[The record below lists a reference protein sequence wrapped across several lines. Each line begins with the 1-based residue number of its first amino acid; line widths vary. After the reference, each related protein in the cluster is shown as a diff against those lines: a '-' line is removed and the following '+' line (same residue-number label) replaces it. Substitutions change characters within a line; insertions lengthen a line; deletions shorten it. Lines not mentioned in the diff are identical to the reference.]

1 MSTNDFT
8 SNTENKDE
16 NEANI
21 NKQVSENDENIKIVE
36 DKKKESIKEEEI
48 QEGDKKDENKEKR
61 KESESKIKIDLNQL
75 DEIEYQILKEDYPE
89 YDLSFKVIVIGDSG
103 ILIYFYNIKNYH
115 IGVGKSSLSIMATK
129 HQFETEYSATIGFE
143 FFSFNIKFGNLVI
156 KLQIWDTCGQEIYR
170 SLISNFY
177 RNCSLAVIVYSIT
190 E

>member
-21 NKQVSENDENIKIVE
+21 NKQVSENDENIKTVE
-36 DKKKESIKEEEI
+36 DKKKESIKKEEI

-103 ILIYFYNIKNYH
+103 ILIF
-115 IGVGKSSLSIMATK
+115 
-129 HQFETEYSATIGFE
+129 
-143 FFSFNIKFGNLVI
+143 
-156 KLQIWDTCGQEIYR
+156 
-170 SLISNFY
+170 
-177 RNCSLAVIVYSIT
+177 
-190 E
+190 

>member
-36 DKKKESIKEEEI
+36 DKKKESIKKEEI

-103 ILIYFYNIKNYH
+103 ILIF
-115 IGVGKSSLSIMATK
+115 
-129 HQFETEYSATIGFE
+129 
-143 FFSFNIKFGNLVI
+143 
-156 KLQIWDTCGQEIYR
+156 
-170 SLISNFY
+170 
-177 RNCSLAVIVYSIT
+177 
-190 E
+190 